1 MLDSALQGLLCILA
15 PRFLCVMIAGIIIGL
30 IFGVIPAISGL
41 TLLVLALPIIYGM
54 DPMYS
59 LPLILACTSISVI
72 GGAITAILINIP
84 GDTPNAATL
93 FDGFPMT
100 QKGQAGRA
108 LGAALT
114 GGGLGGLLSAL
125 LAFVSIPL
133 VAPIVLA
140 FHMSELFF
148 TVILGLVFIGV
159 LSEENKIKGLIS
171 GCLGLL
177 LAFVGVQATTGIS
190 RYDFGINY
198 LIGGISL
205 VPVTM
210 GLFAGSEL
218 IELAVSGKP
227 ITQIT
232 SETSFRQMFIG
243 FKDVFRNRWLWLR
256 CVIIGFIVGVIPG
269 VGQTVAVFIAY
280 GQAKQT
286 SKYPEKFGTGVVEGV
301 LAPETANNAELGGAL
316 LTTLAFGIPGNGPMA
331 LLLAAFV
338 LTGVR
343 PGPEMLTQHLTLSFT
358 IIWALA
364 IAYIIAAIIAFFTAP
379 FLMKVTRLHPHYLQ
393 AVILPVIFVASFT
406 VDKTIDSIIL
416 TLVFTGLGLLMKKVG
431 YSRPTF
437 LIGFVLG
444 LLFEQYFWFAFKLG
458 GPLFFLTPISLCQ
471 IALII
476 VLLSYSGVRT
486 LFRIL
491 VTRVTTHAT

>member
-1 MLDSALQGLLCILA
+1 
-15 PRFLCVMIAGIIIGL
+15 MIAGIIISL

-54 DPMYS
+54 DPMFS
-59 LPLILACTSISVI
+59 LPLILACTSISVL
-72 GGAITAILINIP
+72 GGSITAILINIP

-100 QKGQAGRA
+100 QKGEAGRA

-114 GGGLGGLLSAL
+114 AGGLGGLLSAL

-140 FHMSELFF
+140 FHMPELFF
-148 TVILGLVFIGV
+148 TVILALVFIGV

-177 LAFVGVQATTGIS
+177 LAFVGVQAGTGIS
-190 RYDFGINY
+190 RYDFGIDY

-210 GLFAGSEL
+210 GLFAGPEL
-218 IELAVSGKP
+218 FEMAVSGKP
-227 ITQIT
+227 ITQAD
-232 SETSFRQMFIG
+232 SQASFRQMFIG
-243 FKDVFRNRWLWLR
+243 FKDVFQNLWLWFR
-256 CVIIGFIVGVIPG
+256 CVIIGYVVGVIPG
-269 VGQTVAVFIAY
+269 IGQSVAVFIAY

-286 SKYPEKFGTGVVEGV
+286 SKHPEKFGTGVVEGV
-301 LAPETANNAELGGAL
+301 IAPEAANNAETGGAL
-316 LTTLAFGIPGNGPMA
+316 LTTLTFGIPGNGPQA

-338 LTGVR
+338 LTGIR
-343 PGPEMLTQHLTLSFT
+343 PGPEMLTKHLTLSFT

-364 IAYIIAAIIAFFTAP
+364 IACVIAAIIAFFTAP
-379 FLMKVTRLHPHYLQ
+379 YLMKVTKIHPHYLQ
-393 AVILPVIFVASFT
+393 AVIVPVMFVAAFT
-406 VDKTIDSIIL
+406 VNDTMNSIIL
-416 TLVFTGLGLLMKKVG
+416 VLVFTGLGLLMKNLG
-431 YSRPTF
+431 YSRPSF

-444 LLFEQYFWFAFKLG
+444 LLCEQYFWLAFKLG
-458 GPLFFLTPISLCQ
+458 GPLFFATPISLCL
-471 IALII
+471 IAVII
-476 VLLSYSGVRT
+476 MLLSYSSVKSIFLK
-486 LFRIL
+486 LFARK
-491 VTRVTTHAT
+491 TTNAT

>member
-1 MLDSALQGLLCILA
+1 MLDSAIQGLLYVLS
-15 PRFLCVMIAGIIIGL
+15 PSFLFVMIAGIIISL

-54 DPMYS
+54 DPMFT

-72 GGAITAILINIP
+72 GGSITAILINIP

-100 QKGQAGRA
+100 QKGEAGRA

-114 GGGLGGLLSAL
+114 SGGLGGLLSAL

-140 FHMSELFF
+140 FHMPELFF

-159 LSEENKIKGLIS
+159 LSEEEKIKGLIS

-177 LAFVGVQATTGIS
+177 LAFVGIQAGTGMS
-190 RYDFGINY
+190 RYDLGMDY
-198 LIGGISL
+198 LVGGISL

-227 ITQIT
+227 ITQT
-232 SETSFRQMFIG
+232 SSEASLRQMFIG
-243 FKDVFRNRWLWLR
+243 FKDVFRNLWLWFR
-256 CVIIGFIVGVIPG
+256 CVIIGYIVGVIPG
-269 VGQTVAVFIAY
+269 IGQSVAVFIAY

-286 SKYPEKFGTGVVEGV
+286 SKHPEKFGTGVVEGV
-301 LAPETANNAELGGAL
+301 IAPEAANNAVTGGAL
-316 LTTLAFGIPGNGPMA
+316 LTTLTFGIPGSGPMA

-338 LTGVR
+338 LTGIR
-343 PGPEMLTQHLTLSFT
+343 PGPEMLTKNLTLSFT

-364 IAYIIAAIIAFFTAP
+364 IACLIATIIAFFTAP
-379 FLMKVTRLHPHYLQ
+379 FLMKVTKIHPHYLQ
-393 AVILPVIFVASFT
+393 AVIVPVMFVAAFT
-406 VDKTIDSIIL
+406 VDSTMASIIL
-416 TLVFTGLGLLMKKVG
+416 TLIFTGVGALMKYLG

-458 GPLFFLTPISLCQ
+458 GPWFFLTPISLFL
-471 IALII
+471 IAVTV
-476 VLLSYSGVRT
+476 VLLSYSSVKT
-486 LFRIL
+486 LFRKLLIKE
-491 VTRVTTHAT
+491 TTNAT